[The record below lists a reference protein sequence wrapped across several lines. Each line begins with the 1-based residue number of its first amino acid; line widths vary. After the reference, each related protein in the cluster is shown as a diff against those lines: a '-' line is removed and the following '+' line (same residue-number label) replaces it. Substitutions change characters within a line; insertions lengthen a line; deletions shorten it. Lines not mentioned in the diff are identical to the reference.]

1 MISPTPPTVVVIDDD
16 ESVRRAVGRLLRSAG
31 LCARTFGSAEEFVQ
45 AGGPSAPSCLI
56 LDVHLPGLSGPQLW
70 ARLHAE
76 GRAAPAVYISADS
89 DDRLREAAMG
99 AGAVAFLAKPFDDRE
114 LLDAVAR
121 ACRAGSPDGPG
132 TARQSPT
139 SNR

>member
-1 MISPTPPTVVVIDDD
+1 MIPPTAPTVVVIDDD
-16 ESVRRAVGRLLRSAG
+16 ESVCRAVGRLLRSAG
-31 LCARTFGSAEEFVQ
+31 HCARTFGSAEEFLQ
-45 AGGPSAPSCLI
+45 AGGLPAPSCLV

-70 ARLHAE
+70 ARLQAE

-89 DDRLREAAMG
+89 DERLREAAIG
-99 AGAVAFLAKPFDDRE
+99 AGAVAFLPKPFDDRE

-132 TARQSPT
+132 TAAQCPN

>member
-1 MISPTPPTVVVIDDD
+1 MIPPIARTVVVIDDD
-16 ESVRRAVGRLLRSAG
+16 ESICRAVGRLLRSAG
-31 LCARTFGSAEEFVQ
+31 LCARTFGSAEEFLQ
-45 AGGPSAPSCLI
+45 AGRPSTPSCLV

-70 ARLHAE
+70 ARLQAE

-99 AGAVAFLAKPFDDRE
+99 AGAVAFLPKPFDDRA

-121 ACRAGSPDGPG
+121 ACRADSPDGPG
-132 TARQSPT
+132 PASQSPT
-139 SNR
+139 SDR

>member
-1 MISPTPPTVVVIDDD
+1 MPPAARTVVVVDDD
-16 ESVRRAVGRLLRSAG
+16 ESVCRALGRLLRSAG
-31 LCARTFGSAEEFVQ
+31 LCARTYGSAEEFLQ
-45 AGGPSAPSCLI
+45 AGGQSVPSCLI

-70 ARLHAE
+70 ARLNAK

-99 AGAVAFLAKPFDDRE
+99 AGAIAFLPKPFDDQE

-132 TARQSPT
+132 TAGQSPN